1 MASHTEV
8 KVHGYKEYCRE
19 VETYRGRTVF
29 ALFCGDKNEEGVS
42 WCPDCV
48 KAEPVIRGEMK
59 HLPEGSV
66 FIYCLVGERQYWKDP
81 NNDFKKIL
89 KLTGVPSLLKVGT
102 AQKLTEEECFKPDL
116 IQMLFSD
123 E

>member
-1 MASHTEV
+1 MADCTEV
-8 KVHGYKEYCRE
+8 KVYGYEQYCKEVKKHHGK
-19 VETYRGRTVF
+19 TVF
-29 ALFCGDKNEEGVS
+29 ALFCGDKNEDGVS

-59 HLPEGSV
+59 YLPESSV
-66 FIYCLVGERQYWKDP
+66 FIYCLVGERTYWKDP
-81 NNDFKKIL
+81 NNDFKKNL
-89 KLTGVPSLLKVGT
+89 KLTGVPSLVKVGT

-123 E
+123 D